1 MQLSPLGPN
10 LSRAG
15 QTTSMVQLVSWLR
28 AVKGFY
34 AQCLQIQIQQQTTSQ
49 LTYAYS
55 SCFWLLGVRQLAG
68 NLHEFCCISVKVFIF
83 GLIPDFQ
90 KANIN
95 LVMSVFLSLSQSV
108 RNKSAATGRT
118 LWSLYSK
125 NFRKYVEK
133 FSVWIKFDKIKGNL
147 HEDYVKLWYLS
158 ELFLEAEM
166 YQINIYNKHQC
177 SV

>member
-15 QTTSMVQLVSWLR
+15 QTTSMVQLVWWLR

-49 LTYAYS
+49 LTYAYN

-68 NLHEFCCISVKVFIF
+68 NLHEYSCISVKVFIF
-83 GLIPDFQ
+83 GLIPEFQ

-95 LVMSVFLSLSQSV
+95 FVMSVFLSLSQSA

-118 LWSLYSK
+118 LRNVYSK

-133 FSVWIKFDKIKGNL
+133 FLVWIKFDKNKGYFTWRLCTVILSQWIILRMRN
-147 HEDYVKLWYLS
+147 VSNKYL
-158 ELFLEAEM
+158 
-166 YQINIYNKHQC
+166 
-177 SV
+177 